1 MEKGWRMNA
10 VFDADILIFSLSWHH
25 AWPNLKHFSTISFIP
40 HFCQGDGGAIVD
52 DLLDQS
58 EEKLATACKRQ
69 NLC

>member
-1 MEKGWRMNA
+1 MRYLTPI
-10 VFDADILIFSLSWHH
+10 FQIFSLSRHH
-25 AWPNLKHFSTISFIP
+25 AWSNLKHFSTISFIP
-40 HFCQGDGGAIVD
+40 HFCQGDGGANVD